1 MALVIDIFRKSTF
14 KTHVSLKSTNAT
26 GHCVSHGVLSLF
38 ELPSRTRHK
47 NLSHRVFVMG
57 LTYFI
62 NMLSSDVSDM
72 LVDSSAP
79 GVNLLTKDSFMDV
92 PVLLS

>member
-1 MALVIDIFRKSTF
+1 MNFLVEQDT
-14 KTHVSLKSTNAT
+14 
-26 GHCVSHGVLSLF
+26 
-38 ELPSRTRHK
+38 K

-62 NMLSSDVSDM
+62 NVLSSDVSDM

-79 GVNLLTKDSFMDV
+79 KVNLLTKDSSMV
-92 PVLLS
+92 VSASMCLLIANYNSSNVATDK